1 MYIFVG
7 YILMLF
13 VLIFVVISLLY
24 YQGGGGGGGKSQF
37 TYVGLN
43 SSVTECSIEIILSGM
58 TYYYH
63 WFKVLV
69 KSKHICVNFFQMKV
83 HFRTYFGYLTR
94 HIYMD
99 HNSGD
104 RNFGST
110 KIWGFFSEIPK
121 FRTPN

>member
-1 MYIFVG
+1 M
-7 YILMLF
+7 
-13 VLIFVVISLLY
+13 
-24 YQGGGGGGGKSQF
+24 GGGDHNIAHCGCYTKSF
-37 TYVGLN
+37 FAPN
-43 SSVTECSIEIILSGM
+43 IDFIL
-58 TYYYH
+58 Y
-63 WFKVLV
+63 LIV
-69 KSKHICVNFFQMKV
+69 K
-83 HFRTYFGYLTR
+83 YLTR

>member
-1 MYIFVG
+1 MKQKVLKGNLHSVEKQICRETNLKFYPLFYNHTIIIF
-7 YILMLF
+7 
-13 VLIFVVISLLY
+13 ISLRFESFNDKY
-24 YQGGGGGGGKSQF
+24 
-37 TYVGLN
+37 
-43 SSVTECSIEIILSGM
+43 
-58 TYYYH
+58 
-63 WFKVLV
+63 
-69 KSKHICVNFFQMKV
+69 SKIPYS
-83 HFRTYFGYLTR
+83 HFIYLTR